1 MCGRLKFDIWAIFA
15 GKYISMKKQLTP
27 ILLIAGLSLLAQ
39 VPTQKL
45 YHFECF
51 GNNTSIPL
59 PPDFLGPKY
68 FPYEGGSIIDFY
80 ADKDTCVVSML
91 CGESG
96 ELKLDET
103 YKTLAP
109 QAGKASIYYYSA
121 TKNKYARKL
130 NLNEYQLM
138 YDHANATRK
147 AELDVIFD
155 LMEGK

>member
-1 MCGRLKFDIWAIFA
+1 
-15 GKYISMKKQLTP
+15 MKKHITP
-27 ILLIAGLSLLAQ
+27 ILLLMASISLSAQ
-39 VPTQKL
+39 SLKNC
-45 YHFECF
+45 YFECY
-51 GNNTSIPL
+51 GNNISIPL
-59 PPDFLGPKY
+59 PNDFLGPKY
-68 FPYEGGSIIDFY
+68 FPYEGGTIVDFY

-109 QAGKASIYYYSA
+109 QTGKASIYYYSA